1 MSIVSTAAGGKIS
14 GLLALT
20 FETDVSLPKDTPV
33 HVVDDYEVAAADGT
47 KIVVGYVDVSN
58 VRRVGGSFPVYETPG
73 VVTVEARGYAVR
85 KLTAG
90 GSVTAGDGVKVNS
103 SQKVVGGA
111 TPDDAGYIGVALT
124 SASTDEALDVLV
136 Q

>member
-1 MSIVSTAAGGKIS
+1 MSEVTTAAGGKIS

-20 FETDVSLPKDTPV
+20 FETDVSLPKDTAV
-33 HVVDDYEVAAADGT
+33 HVSDNYEVTKADGT
-47 KIVVGYVDVSN
+47 KIIVGFVDVPN
-58 VRRVGGSFPVYETPG
+58 VVRAGGNYPVYETPG

-90 GSVTAGDGVKVNS
+90 GSVTVGDGVKIDS
-103 SQKVVGGA
+103 TGRVVGGA

-124 SASTDEALDVLV
+124 GAAITESLDVLV